1 MILLDGLNFMG
12 QIQTFKEGVFLGL
25 KDLLSEVLVEPG
37 QEELVL
43 EELGHVIKALFLY
56 ISQ

>member
-12 QIQTFKEGVFLGL
+12 QIQTFKKGVFLGL